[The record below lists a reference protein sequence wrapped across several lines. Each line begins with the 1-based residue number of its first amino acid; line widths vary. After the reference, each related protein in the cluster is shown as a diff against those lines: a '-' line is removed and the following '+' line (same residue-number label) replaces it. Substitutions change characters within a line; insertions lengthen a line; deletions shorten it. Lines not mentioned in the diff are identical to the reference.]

1 MLRKNS
7 IPAYYHCIGMDSHS
21 AYSSSFTLAF
31 SRKIRWKLFMIY
43 EILRFGYSVLY
54 IDSDVVLLKNPFP
67 YLYAING
74 YDIIAQSDLHG
85 ICSGFMF
92 VKPTNQTVCAFEKAI
107 AIAQNVRIDDQTAI
121 NEALKETNT
130 SAFQLPKTLFP
141 TGYDFF
147 IKYQYYWDRQGIL

>member
-1 MLRKNS
+1 
-7 IPAYYHCIGMDSHS
+7 
-21 AYSSSFTLAF
+21 
-31 SRKIRWKLFMIY
+31 MIY

-92 VKPTNQTVCAFEKAI
+92 VKPTNQTICAFEKAI

-121 NEALKETNT
+121 NEALKETKT
-130 SAFQLPKTLFP
+130 PAFQLPSHCFQLDTISSLSTSI
-141 TGYDFF
+141 TGTGKVFCNVVCY
-147 IKYQYYWDRQGIL
+147 I

>member
-1 MLRKNS
+1 MEALHDLRN
-7 IPAYYHCIGMDSHS
+7 
-21 AYSSSFTLAF
+21 T
-31 SRKIRWKLFMIY
+31 KIWLFGVIY
-43 EILRFGYSVLY
+43 RLRRG
-54 IDSDVVLLKNPFP
+54 NPFP

-121 NEALKETNT
+121 NEALKETKT
-130 SAFQLPKTLFP
+130 PAFQLPKSLFP

-147 IKYQYYWDRQGIL
+147 SITGTGKVFCNVVCYI